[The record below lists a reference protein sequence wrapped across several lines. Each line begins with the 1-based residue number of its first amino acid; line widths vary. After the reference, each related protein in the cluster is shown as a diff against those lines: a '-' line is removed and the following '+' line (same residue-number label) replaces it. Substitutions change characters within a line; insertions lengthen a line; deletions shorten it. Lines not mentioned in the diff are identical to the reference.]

1 MKQSIKK
8 PLSKKKRAI
17 RRTYLEKVQ
26 QGNNQAEQMDQTQ
39 RAKER
44 ESQRI

>member
-1 MKQSIKK
+1 MQ
-8 PLSKKKRAI
+8 SKKNL
-17 RRTYLEKVQ
+17 LEKVQ

-44 ESQRI
+44 EPPTEDLVNTSVLRNRHD